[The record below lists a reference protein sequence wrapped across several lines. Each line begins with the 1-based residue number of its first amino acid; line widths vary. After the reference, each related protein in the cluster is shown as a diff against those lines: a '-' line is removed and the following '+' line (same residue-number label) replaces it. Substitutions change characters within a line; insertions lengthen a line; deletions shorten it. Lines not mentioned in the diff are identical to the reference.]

1 MLVMKAVSAE
11 SLHGLGIARWIE
23 SATGDRLTV
32 EEGALYPSLHR
43 RVSLGLM
50 RLLETLL
57 FDISSVD
64 PVTYLLV
71 PSTLALVAATSAW
84 LPAKRAVRVDP
95 RSALVSE

>member
-1 MLVMKAVSAE
+1 MGERVDLLPGTLDMLVMKAVSAG

-23 SATGDRLTV
+23 SATGDRPTV
-32 EEGALYPSLHR
+32 EEGALYPALHR

-71 PSTLALVAATSAW
+71 P
-84 LPAKRAVRVDP
+84 
-95 RSALVSE
+95 

>member
-1 MLVMKAVSAE
+1 
-11 SLHGLGIARWIE
+11 
-23 SATGDRLTV
+23 
-32 EEGALYPSLHR
+32 
-43 RVSLGLM
+43 M

-64 PVTYLLV
+64 PLTDLLV

-95 RSALVSE
+95 RRALVSE

>member
-1 MLVMKAVSAE
+1 MALASRA
-11 SLHGLGIARWIE
+11 GIE

-32 EEGALYPSLHR
+32 EEGALYPALHR

-71 PSTLALVAATSAW
+71 PSAW

-95 RSALVSE
+95 GSALVSE